1 MNQKI
6 LYLSM
11 FFLLSGCQNTQ
22 VKKEEHEK
30 SFFIPF
36 FEEIINYEDDEK
48 LKHQK
53 SLNEKEYMYLIMQG
67 QIELNK
73 GNNKKALEYFEKSL
87 AIKYS
92 DISYTVLQIY
102 YKENNYLKTKEIAD
116 KIYTTNK
123 LVLNKHYENL
133 LILLFQNK
141 EIESGELINSILSKK
156 NLSYDLNSLN
166 QNLNI
171 YKDIAHIMSFTSKD
185 PIYFK
190 KYLKE
195 EDFIMINFFFKYIEG
210 NKKGEEPDQA
220 LNYIIENK
228 TNLMH
233 NFTIFKVA
241 ASESYNLST
250 FIEEL
255 NYLLDYVEDYNF
267 EINILKNFNKFDEK
281 QYEEL
286 KSKLIKKY
294 ASNYQ
299 FWYEL
304 SIMENNQQKALLYS
318 MKAFNIINR
327 DKILVQNKDNIISN
341 VVDLKIKNNEYNIKK
356 FINHYD
362 KEESKEIAISFTIL
376 KMIMNNKFDYELIIS
391 NSDLIPDTNLN
402 LLIAKNYYYLEQ
414 YDNALIYI
422 NKTEEEIPNN
432 LETNLYKILVLGE
445 KNKKI
450 GLNEAEI
457 YYNNNNNLDAKL
469 VLLYMKYLNNIDIR
483 KSLNEV
489 DKIIK
494 LNNKTNIKEL
504 NEFPIYL
511 SALFNYKLNNYVDSQ
526 KRFLTLNIKDNYTYL
541 ADYGRVLWKLN
552 EKTKA
557 KEYFKLSKSIFNSS
571 YLKNILKEL
580 NIKSEDL

>member
-6 LYLSM
+6 LYLSIL
-11 FFLLSGCQNTQ
+11 FLLSGCQSNQ
-22 VKKEEHEK
+22 VKKEDNEK

-36 FEEIINYEDDEK
+36 FEKIINYEDDEK
-48 LKHQK
+48 LKQQK

-67 QIELNK
+67 QLELNK
-73 GNNKKALEYFEKSL
+73 GNNDKALEYFEKSL
-87 AIKYS
+87 TIKYS

-102 YKENNYLKTKEIAD
+102 YKENNYLKTKEIAE
-116 KIYTTNK
+116 KIYSTNK
-123 LVLNKHYENL
+123 LVLNKHYENF

-141 EIESGELINSILSKK
+141 EIESGKLINSILNKK
-156 NLSYDLNSLN
+156 TLSYDFNSLN
-166 QNLNI
+166 NNLNI
-171 YKDIAHIMSFTSKD
+171 YKDLAHIMSFVNKD
-185 PIYFK
+185 PIYLK

-210 NKKGEEPDQA
+210 NKKGEEPDAA

-241 ASESYNLST
+241 ASESYSLST

-255 NYLLDYVEDYNF
+255 NYLLEYVEDYEF
-267 EINILKNFNKFDEK
+267 EINILKKFNKFDEE

-304 SIMENNQQKALLYS
+304 SLIESNKQKALLYS
-318 MKAFNIINR
+318 IKAFNIINR
-327 DKILVQNKDNIISN
+327 DKILVQNKENIISN
-341 VVDLKIKNNEYNIKK
+341 VVDLKIKNNEYNIKN
-356 FINHYD
+356 FISYYD
-362 KEESKEIAISFTIL
+362 KKESIEIAISFTIL
-376 KMIMNNKFDYELIIS
+376 KMIINNKFNYELILNNS
-391 NSDLIPDTNLN
+391 NLIPDTNLN
-402 LLIAKNYYYLEQ
+402 LLIAKNYYYLEK
-414 YDNALIYI
+414 YDEALIYI

-457 YYNNNNNLDAKL
+457 YYNNNEVLDAKL

-483 KSLNEV
+483 KSLKEV
-489 DKIIK
+489 DEIIK
-494 LNNKTNIKEL
+494 LNTNTNIKDF
-504 NEFPIYL
+504 NDFPIYL
-511 SALFNYKLNNYVDSQ
+511 SALFNYKLNNYSDAQ
-526 KRFLTLNIKDNYTYL
+526 KRFLTLNIKNNYTYL
-541 ADYGRVLWKLN
+541 ADYGKVLWKLN
-552 EKTKA
+552 DRVKA
-557 KEYFKLSKSIFNSS
+557 KEYFKLSKSIFDSE
-571 YLKNILKEL
+571 YLKKTLKEL

>member
-22 VKKEEHEK
+22 VKKEENEK